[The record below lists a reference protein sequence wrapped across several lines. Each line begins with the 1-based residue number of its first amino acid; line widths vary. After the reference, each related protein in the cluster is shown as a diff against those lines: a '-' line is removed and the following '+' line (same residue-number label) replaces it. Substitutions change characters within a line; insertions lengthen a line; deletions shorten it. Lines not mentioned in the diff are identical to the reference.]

1 MLIFNIL
8 LIVSV
13 FLCSLVAGFLFAY
26 AVVVMPG
33 IKNLNDKEFIKAF
46 QVTDRVI
53 QDNHP
58 LFLFVWVG
66 SAIALILSVYFGYGA
81 LGRVEFILLLIA
93 LIFYLAGVQVLT
105 IIINLPLNNKLQ
117 KIDVNTIHSE
127 ELKAARNE
135 FELRWNKSNQIRTA
149 IACDV
154 TLLLIILV
162 FWQ

>member
-93 LIFYLAGVQVLT
+93 LIFYLA
-105 IIINLPLNNKLQ
+105 
-117 KIDVNTIHSE
+117 
-127 ELKAARNE
+127 
-135 FELRWNKSNQIRTA
+135 
-149 IACDV
+149 
-154 TLLLIILV
+154 
-162 FWQ
+162 

>member
-1 MLIFNIL
+1 MLIFNIS
-8 LIVSV
+8 LIVYA

-33 IKNLNDKEFIKAF
+33 IKNLDDKQFIKAF

-66 SAIALILSVYFGYGA
+66 SVIVLILSVYFGYGT

-93 LIFYLAGVQVLT
+93 LIFYLAGVQFLT
-105 IIINLPLNNKLQ
+105 IIINLPLNKKLQ
-117 KIDVNTIHSE
+117 KIDVNTFHSE
-127 ELKAARNE
+127 ELKVARIE

-149 IACDV
+149 IAYGV
-154 TLLLIILV
+154 ALLLIILV